1 MSTALYSEP
10 WFARGQTL
18 GVTSTADGLGII
30 GTERWFRDVNPATGV
45 VNSNVPVKCVAM
57 RNTSGAALLPKV
69 LAKAEAAAILTGVDG
84 DATADSPVVGV
95 VDEYLPAAGVAA
107 NDIFWL
113 VVSGPAVAVSSGAI
127 SQGAFVGAT
136 TGAVIASVANKTI
149 GVAIAA
155 ASGNLCRVLLG
166 LGSRSARC
174 STP

>member
-1 MSTALYSEP
+1 
-10 WFARGQTL
+10 
-18 GVTSTADGLGII
+18 
-30 GTERWFRDVNPATGV
+30 V

-57 RNTSGAALLPKV
+57 RNTSGGALLPKV
-69 LAKAEAAAILTGVDG
+69 LAKAEDAAILTGVDG